1 VIAVNP
7 LHAALPVEPQEPSP
21 YSPSTRRWTNPLYLR
36 VEEVPGA
43 AENPAIDE
51 LAAAGRALNQSARI
65 DRDAVYR
72 LKLDGL
78 ARLWRRFPG
87 SSEFDAFRTRHGD
100 DLAGYATFCA
110 LAEHHR
116 SGWSSWPAEYQ
127 RPDAPAVARFAA
139 EHADRVRFHSWLQ
152 WLLDGQL
159 DRAGAGD
166 LMIADVA
173 VGFAPD
179 GADAWAWQDT
189 LALDMRIGAPPDQF
203 NTQGQGWGLPPF
215 IPWRLRSAGYEPFI
229 RTIRAALRRAQ
240 GIRIDHVMGLFRLFW
255 IPVEAGPR
263 DGTYVRFDGRELL
276 DIVALESTRAAAFVV
291 GEDLGTVEGDVR
303 SRLAAAGMLSYR
315 LLWFEPGDPEEYP
328 RQALAAVSTHDLPT
342 VAGLWTGTDLAA
354 QRALGLEPNER
365 GTVEMREHLAS
376 LTGATDDTPVD
387 EVVVRAYRRLADAPS
402 MVVTASL
409 DDALAVPDR
418 PNMPGTVD
426 EWPNWSIPL
435 PLPIDD
441 LAGHEVAGRVLDAVA
456 RHGPVR
462 SPPP

>member
-1 VIAVNP
+1 M
-7 LHAALPVEPQEPSP
+7 
-21 YSPSTRRWTNPLYLR
+21 
-36 VEEVPGA
+36 PGA
-43 AENPAIDE
+43 AEDPAIDE
-51 LAAAGRALNQSARI
+51 LAAAGRALDENAQI

-87 SSEFDAFRTRHGD
+87 SPDFDAFRTRHGD

-116 SGWSSWPAEYQ
+116 SGWSSWPAEHQ

-139 EHADRVRFHSWLQ
+139 EHADRVRFHAWLQ

-159 DRAGAGD
+159 DRAGATD

-203 NTQGQGWGLPPF
+203 NTRARAGACRRSSHGDCDRPATSRSSARSGPPC
-215 IPWRLRSAGYEPFI
+215 
-229 RTIRAALRRAQ
+229 
-240 GIRIDHVMGLFRLFW
+240 
-255 IPVEAGPR
+255 AGPR
-263 DGTYVRFDGRELL
+263 VSASTTSWACSASSGSRWRRAREGTYVRFDGRELL
-276 DIVALESTRAAAFVV
+276 DIVALESARAAAFVV

-342 VAGLWTGTDLAA
+342 VAGLWSGADLAA
-354 QRALGLEPNER
+354 QRALGLEPNEQ
-365 GTVEMREHLAS
+365 GTVGIREHLAS

-426 EWPNWSIPL
+426 QWPNWSIPL

-441 LAGHEVAGRVLDAVA
+441 LAGHALAGRVLDAVA
-456 RHGPVR
+456 RRGPVR